1 MIALGPM
8 SFQSN
13 YQITETFSIAELPKH
28 KGQELIPTSEVLDV
42 FVSTVL
48 ACKIV
53 EVIPV
58 HECNQ
63 LRENELGLE
72 HMHSYLY
79 KCKVTKSS
87 PLTPKTG
94 RKRLYFNNLKE
105 RLVLFYGTVVNN
117 LNILNV
123 MNIKVVRS
131 FFCVVTGGLFAVS
144 CANTNMDNI
153 SVDEPASMSEY
164 DYLND
169 YSALKTY
176 IDHAKYPNFKL
187 GAGASASDLS
197 ASNIMARLT
206 YANFDEVTAGNAFK
220 YSSCVAA
227 DGTMD
232 FSTVQKF
239 IEKANDNGLS
249 VYGHTLVWHSQQ
261 QVSYLKGLITDPNA
275 VNYILHITTPEAG
288 THVYSWQLFA
298 HTTQPLEVGK
308 TYVLKMRV
316 KTSEDYTVTC
326 WPAIDGG
333 NTQYNPTP
341 TINSTTEWTTISSSF
356 KANIAI
362 DELGFQFGTLGGDLY
377 LDDVSKVKAWDV
389 VNEPMSDTYPDS
401 LKSGAVE
408 GNTKTNFYWQDYLG
422 KDYARIAVRLA
433 RKYGPDSLKL
443 FVNDYN
449 LEAAYNHNAKCQGLI
464 KMIKYWESDGVT
476 KIDGI
481 GSQMHVS
488 YSMDSTKQKRNEDA
502 YVNMLNLLA
511 ATGKL
516 VRISELDM
524 GCLDSAGNTVMT
536 ANLTDNERKGM
547 AEYYKFIVEK
557 YLQLIPVAQQ
567 YGICQWSVTDSP
579 SSSSW
584 RAGQPIGL
592 WDESY
597 NRKSTYGGFADGL
610 MEK

>member
-1 MIALGPM
+1 
-8 SFQSN
+8 
-13 YQITETFSIAELPKH
+13 
-28 KGQELIPTSEVLDV
+28 
-42 FVSTVL
+42 
-48 ACKIV
+48 
-53 EVIPV
+53 
-58 HECNQ
+58 
-63 LRENELGLE
+63 
-72 HMHSYLY
+72 
-79 KCKVTKSS
+79 
-87 PLTPKTG
+87 
-94 RKRLYFNNLKE
+94 
-105 RLVLFYGTVVNN
+105 
-117 LNILNV
+117 

-131 FFCVVTGGLFAVS
+131 FFYVVTGGLFAVS

-187 GAGASASDLS
+187 GAGASVSDLS

-239 IEKANDNGLS
+239 IEKANENGLS

-275 VNYILHITTPEAG
+275 VNYILHVHTSGPG

-298 HTTQPLEVGK
+298 HTTKPLKVGK
-308 TYVLKMRV
+308 NYTLKMRV
-316 KTSEDYTVTC
+316 KTSKDYTVAC
-326 WPAIDGG
+326 WPSIDGG
-333 NTQYNPTP
+333 DTQYYPTP

-362 DELGFQFGTLGGDLY
+362 NQLGFQFGTFQGDLY
-377 LDDVSKVKAWDV
+377 LDDVSLTEEGSTENLLSNGDFSDDDLTYWTHPSWLDETVKREKEESGGSSSYSDEKVRDTLTWAMNNWIKGMMGACAGKVKAWDV